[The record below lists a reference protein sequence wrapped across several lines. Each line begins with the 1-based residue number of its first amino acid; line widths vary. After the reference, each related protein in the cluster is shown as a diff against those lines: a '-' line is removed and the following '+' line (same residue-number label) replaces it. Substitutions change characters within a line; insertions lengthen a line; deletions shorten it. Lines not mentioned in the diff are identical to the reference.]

1 MSIVTLAEAK
11 LHLRVNGDDEDTLI
25 QAHLNAA
32 ELLAASWMGRTLYA
46 DSTALTTAR
55 AAVPT
60 ALSAATTAYI
70 AAVDAAALLEEA
82 TEAGIALD
90 AAEQDYLRAQTSARM
105 THAGVVINDLI
116 KAAVLLTVGAL
127 YADRETAEPPKAA
140 QHLLQ
145 PHKLYG

>member
-1 MSIVTLAEAK
+1 MSIVTLADAK
-11 LHLRVNGDDEDTLI
+11 LHLRVTGDDENTLI

-32 ELLAASWMGRTLYA
+32 EQLAASWMGRALFA
-46 DSTALTTAR
+46 DQGALTTAR
-55 AAVPT
+55 AAVPSQ
-60 ALSAATTAYI
+60 LSAATTAYI
-70 AAVDAAALLEEA
+70 AAVDAAALIDDE
-82 TEAGIALD
+82 TEAGIALE
-90 AAEQDYLRAQTSARM
+90 AAEQDYQKAQTTARM
-105 THAGVVINDLI
+105 THSGLVINDLV

>member
-1 MSIVTLAEAK
+1 MSIVTLADAK
-11 LHLRVNGDDEDTLI
+11 LHLRVTGDDENTLI

-32 ELLAASWMGRTLYA
+32 EMLAASWMGRSIYA
-46 DSTALTTAR
+46 DSAALSTAR
-55 AAVPT
+55 AAVPA

-70 AAVDAAALLEEA
+70 AAVDAAALLEDA

-90 AAEQDYLRAQTSARM
+90 AAEQDYQKAQTVARM
-105 THAGVVINDLI
+105 THSGVVINDLI

-127 YADRETAEPPKAA
+127 YADRETAEPPRAA

>member
-11 LHLRVNGDDEDTLI
+11 LHLRVTGGDEDTLI

-32 ELLAASWMGRTLYA
+32 ELLAASWMGRSIYA
-46 DSTALTTAR
+46 DATALTTAR
-55 AAVPT
+55 TAVPA
-60 ALSAATTAYI
+60 ALSAATTSYI
-70 AAVDAAALLEEA
+70 AAVDAAALLEDA

-90 AAEQDYLRAQTSARM
+90 AAEQDYLGAQTSARM

>member
-1 MSIVTLAEAK
+1 MSIVTLADAK
-11 LHLRVNGDDEDTLI
+11 LHLRVTGDDENTLI

-32 ELLAASWMGRTLYA
+32 EQLAASWMGRTLFA
-46 DSTALTTAR
+46 DQSALTNAR
-55 AAVPT
+55 AAVQSQ
-60 ALSAATTAYI
+60 LSAATTAYI
-70 AAVDAAALLEEA
+70 AAVDAAAALEEE

-90 AAEQDYLRAQTSARM
+90 AAEADYQKAQASARM

-116 KAAVLLTVGAL
+116 KSAVLLTVGAL
-127 YADRETAEPPKAA
+127 YADRELAEPPRAA